1 MWKIMDVLCYNKS
14 LALYS
19 VGKLVL
25 SNEVLTTVQKSEW
38 DHTVILVAV
47 LGGLEVCWRQD

>member
-1 MWKIMDVLCYNKS
+1 MQKIVDVLCYNKS

>member
-1 MWKIMDVLCYNKS
+1 MWKIVDVLCYNKS

-19 VGKLVL
+19 VGKLLL
-25 SNEVLTTVQKSEW
+25 SNEVLAAVRKTEW

-47 LGGLEVCWRQD
+47 LGGLEVRWRQN